1 MRMHSLS
8 PKRSWPWLGVV
19 AMVMVG
25 ALLYGPMRG
34 TTAQAQNQVAE
45 KPNGETIARM
55 EAISDAFKNVARKV
69 RPAVVQITSKVMSRE
84 PERPG
89 SLDDRGIDPDELPAP
104 FREFFKE
111 FEGRSRITPPRPRT
125 GTGSGFIIDAE
136 KGLIVTNN
144 HVIGGSSGGD
154 RGKRDVELW
163 VTLADGRRNIK
174 AKVVGVDPLSDI
186 ALIQIKADN
195 LTAIPLG
202 DSAQAEVGDWV
213 LAIGS
218 PFGLDQTVTQG
229 IISATG
235 RRVLPYNE
243 TIPYQDWLQ
252 TDAAINPGNSGG
264 PLVNMRGEVVG
275 INVAIATSG
284 LAGGYQGVG
293 FAIPVNTLKHV
304 LPDLREGREVV
315 RGYLGVSIQG
325 LEDQPGLAETFGLKP
340 DQSGVLIED
349 VQPRTPA
356 SKAGLKNQDVVLS
369 YDGKELKS
377 AKELQAMVART
388 KPGTKVELK
397 VWREGKEITIPVTIE
412 KQPPNFFARDPLRG
426 GPYRGGDT
434 EEGTKETIDSLGLT
448 VEQLT
453 PELAN
458 KFGIEGETR
467 NQVVVTEVEPMGEAA
482 ALGLSPGDVIVR
494 VQDKAIKNTRELRE
508 TLSDE
513 ALERGLRMQ
522 VRTRAGYR
530 TLFMKL
536 SPAPK

>member
-1 MRMHSLS
+1 MRSFS
-8 PKRSWPWLGVV
+8 PKRPWPWLGLV
-19 AMVMVG
+19 AMTAVG
-25 ALLYGPMRG
+25 ASLYGPLRG
-34 TTAQAQNQVAE
+34 TRAQAQNQQNE
-45 KPNGETIARM
+45 LPNGETIARM
-55 EAISDAFKNVARKV
+55 EAISDAFKNVAKKV
-69 RPAVVQITSKVMSRE
+69 KPAVVQITSKVMTQEPARSR
-84 PERPG
+84 G
-89 SLDDRGIDPDELPAP
+89 RGIDPELLPEP

-111 FEGRSRITPPRPRT
+111 FEGRGAIPVPPRPRT
-125 GTGSGFIIDAE
+125 GTGSGFVIDAE

-144 HVIGGSSGGD
+144 HVVGGASD
-154 RGKRDVELW
+154 DEKDQRDVEVW
-163 VTLADGRRNIK
+163 VNLPDGRRHIK
-174 AKVVGVDPLSDI
+174 AEVVGVDPLSDI
-186 ALIQIKADN
+186 ALIKIDADN
-195 LTAIPLG
+195 LTAVPLG

-213 LAIGS
+213 LAIGA